1 MLCRAKLNHLYVC
14 AKKTNLFIEIIRS
27 LLKSSVTG
35 ATPKIAKR
43 TLHILKNQNLT
54 QLSEST
60 LP

>member
-1 MLCRAKLNHLYVC
+1 MYVQ
-14 AKKTNLFIEIIRS
+14 KKYNLFIEIFRS

-60 LP
+60 LPP